1 MKRYEIIN
9 SLAKINQADTY
20 LEVGVEAGHTF
31 SKIAITNKT
40 AVDPIFRFDF
50 KSMDGSFHQTTSD
63 EFLLEAVSKNAKFD
77 FIFLDGLHHWEFA
90 LRDFINATLLSHK
103 KTIIIIDDVLPS
115 DYFSQLRSQ
124 SDCVKFKKIYNIKD
138 ENWMGDVY
146 KIIPM
151 INLLFSQWS
160 YFTLKLNHGQTVLFQ
175 MPRNPPLLLNPSLMF
190 DFEDILYEKIP
201 YNFCSYEDLEFHLT
215 SVLS

>member
-1 MKRYEIIN
+1 M
-9 SLAKINQADTY
+9 
-20 LEVGVEAGHTF
+20 
-31 SKIAITNKT
+31 
-40 AVDPIFRFDF
+40 
-50 KSMDGSFHQTTSD
+50 
-63 EFLLEAVSKNAKFD
+63 
-77 FIFLDGLHHWEFA
+77 EFA